1 VTHEILADLRRLG
14 QSYYFTED
22 TSDIEV
28 FDSAAKMRAHMILN
42 VSLANIHLYTVH
54 YGKSCGT
61 IEPHAD
67 TSR

>member
-1 VTHEILADLRRLG
+1 MTTEILADLRRLG

-28 FDSAAKMRAHMILN
+28 FDCAAKMRAHMVVN
-42 VSLANIHLYTVH
+42 ASLANIHLYTVH

-61 IEPHAD
+61 IGPHAD
-67 TSR
+67 SSR

>member
-28 FDSAAKMRAHMILN
+28 FDSAEKMRAHMMAA

-54 YGKSCGT
+54 YGTKST
-61 IEPHAD
+61 D
-67 TSR
+67 STL